1 MSGDALP
8 GLCHDLPRRGEQLG
22 QVVDRAGQPPAPPP
36 RGRVVHAASAQLVG
50 LRPGPAQRPFGVGQQ
65 PLGLAGSGGGQ
76 LGQLASDPDA
86 RWSASRRGRPPSGC
100 AARRRSRGPACRLP
114 ASGPAAWCEPHPGS
128 LDPLTRRSDPT
139 HRLGQQPRI
148 GRIAHVGRHH
158 RGIGPDPV
166 GAQQL
171 GLGGLGQ
178 KRLVEPV
185 HRRRPAARRE
195 LHQRGRMRHRPVQ
208 RDAAKPPPGDRV
220 GHLPAQRL
228 IAQPV
233 AKLQKH
239 QPQIGLHWRRRP
251 PYPRIEERHERGEER
266 RVVQQRID
274 ASQLLGQPLQ
284 LFG

>member
-1 MSGDALP
+1 M
-8 GLCHDLPRRGEQLG
+8 PRLRSL
-22 QVVDRAGQPPAPPP
+22 
-36 RGRVVHAASAQLVG
+36 SA
-50 LRPGPAQRPFGVGQQ
+50 GPAQRLFGVGQQ

-76 LGQLASDPDA
+76 LGQLASDPA
-86 RWSASRRGRPPSGC
+86 HGGLRLVAAGRRAGAQPGGDRVGPLAGC
-100 AARRRSRGPACRLP
+100 PRAVPQRGADRT
-114 ASGPAAWCEPHPGS
+114 PGS

-185 HRRRPAARRE
+185 YRRRPAARRE

-208 RDAAKPPPGDRV
+208 WDAAKPPPGDRV

-239 QPQIGLHWRRRP
+239 QPQIGLHWCRRP